1 VNAGPTS
8 ERVYEALKRRILER
22 GWRPGDR
29 LDPSS
34 IGEELNSSVTPV
46 RDALNIL
53 SGERLVD
60 TRTSEGFHVPSLDAP
75 ALEDLYNWNAQ
86 VLDTAIRNW
95 RPGGTLRRPAPSG
108 DPAEQTAILFTA
120 IAGRSDNVEHVRC
133 VASLNDRLHAVRL
146 TEPELIASTDQELD
160 ALSAAS
166 LTDDRRALRAALA
179 TYHRTRRRH
188 AAGTVRALYRPR

>member
-34 IGEELNSSVTPV
+34 IGEQLNSSVTPV

-60 TRTSEGFHVPSLDAP
+60 TRTSEGFHVPPLDAP
-75 ALEDLYNWNAQ
+75 ALEDLYIWNAQ
-86 VLDTAIRNW
+86 VLDTAIRSW
-95 RPGGTLRRPAPSG
+95 RPGGTLRRPTPSG
-108 DPAEQTAILFTA
+108 EPAEQTAILFAA
-120 IAGRSDNVEHVRC
+120 IAGRSDNVEHARC
-133 VASLNDRLHAVRL
+133 IASLNDRLHAVRL
-146 TEPELIASTDQELD
+146 TEPELIASTEQELA
-160 ALSAAS
+160 ALSGAS
-166 LTDDRRALRAALA
+166 FADDARALRAALA

-188 AAGTVRALYRPR
+188 APGTVRALYRPR